1 MIDEYLMQKILVSIL
16 ILVSLA
22 SYADEK
28 KSLKLLE
35 KKDYKKLIESLDKD
49 IEKDS
54 LNPGSYY
61 IYSLLYNDPDYISN
75 NLDTSYYYVMKA
87 KGLYPPSDEKDLE
100 KLNKVFIND
109 SSLTAQKEKLDL
121 QAYER
126 AKDEHTLDSYNFY
139 IEKFSKSIYNTD
151 AVMDRNALAFEYVK
165 KKHTYEAY
173 EEFMLSYP
181 GSIEF
186 DQAKEQYQ
194 ILLFEAQTEEGT
206 LKSYR
211 AFLKSH
217 PNSPFRNDA
226 IGKIYQISTCS
237 NSEESYL
244 QFIKD
249 FPESSLVQKAID
261 RLYHNY
267 RESGAEDFSY
277 NYNFLDLNDSIKNVD
292 FYDDQFVIPVFE
304 NNKYGFM
311 NSDGE
316 LIIPYTFSDVDEVYF
331 CGNISDDYFRVRIAG
346 TQMVASKDG
355 QIIYQNPYNDVQ
367 DLVSGTLKILNRG
380 KYGLIFKTG
389 EELLELK
396 YDEIVK
402 LDGQLIK
409 CRQGDRWQLYS
420 LNGLQLLAESVDEIS
435 SEGEFLMI
443 KNEGLWAITNK
454 QYIFSSYIDGN
465 IELKFI
471 YDDYE
476 LIEATQV
483 LCYKGETEGVMDSR
497 LEFQLT
503 LDIQNIHTLPEGWL
517 IKKDTIYH
525 LYDDAFVKIS
535 GTGGLTDVV
544 YKGKWLTGRSDE
556 KWILYHNFTPFP
568 DVFAYDSISILSDNF
583 VFAIEEENPILI
595 FSNYQKIPL
604 EKYKNLRILKSPVI
618 NDQNETII
626 EFVVIVYDRNRSET
640 YGIYGNLVL
649 KGSNLNLQLLGEEY
663 FKKTY
668 RGKVGLTDTSG
679 QELLKPQFQGIANYD
694 NGFVSVL
701 NNKKFGIY
709 NKRLGIYL
717 KPAYD
722 RLLKPYNSEYL
733 IAYKIGGYGLINFK
747 GESITD
753 FSYDEIIY
761 WNDSSI
767 LVKVEDNWNITELQT
782 GEILL
787 DGIKDFDFL
796 NEEEEK
802 IILFRKEEQFGIV
815 SSTEGIIISPTFN
828 DILNIGNEETPVYFT
843 EKYISEAEFYIVIYY
858 NSKGEII
865 RKQVFTDE
873 EYDMIYCN

>member
-1 MIDEYLMQKILVSIL
+1 MQKILIL
-16 ILVSLA
+16 ILIFGNLA

-28 KSLKLLE
+28 KALKLLE
-35 KKDYKKLIESLDKD
+35 KKNYEKLIETLDKD

-61 IYSLLYNDPDYISN
+61 IYSLLYNEPGYIDS

-87 KGLYPPSDEKDLE
+87 LELYPPSDDKDLE
-100 KLNKVFIND
+100 KLNKVHINV
-109 SSLTAQKEKLDL
+109 SGLTTQKEKLDL

-126 AKDEHTLDSYNFY
+126 AKNEHTLEAYNFY
-139 IEKFSKSIYNTD
+139 IEQFGQSIYNTD
-151 AVMDRNALAFEYVK
+151 AIMDRNALAFEYARK
-165 KKHTYEAY
+165 EHTYEAY
-173 EEFMLSYP
+173 EGFMLSYP
-181 GSIEF
+181 GAIEF
-186 DQAKEQYQ
+186 EQAKEQYQ

-211 AFLKSH
+211 AFLKSN

-226 IGKIYQISTCS
+226 IREIFRISTCS
-237 NSEESYL
+237 NSEDSYL

-249 FPESSLVQKAID
+249 FPESPLVQKAID

-277 NYNFLDLNDSIKNVD
+277 NYNFLDLNDSILNVD
-292 FYDDQFVIPVFE
+292 HYDDQFVIPVFE

-311 NSDGE
+311 NSAGE
-316 LIIPYTFSDVDEVYF
+316 LIIPYTFDDVDEDYL
-331 CGNISDDYFRVRIAG
+331 CGNISEDYFRVRING
-346 TQMVASKDG
+346 SQMVASRDG
-355 QIIYQNPYNDVQ
+355 KIIYQNPYNDVQ
-367 DLVSGTLKILNRG
+367 ELVSGTLKILNRG
-380 KYGLIFKTG
+380 KYGVIFKTG
-389 EELLELK
+389 EELLEVI
-396 YDEIVK
+396 YDEIEE
-402 LDGQLIK
+402 LNEQLIK
-409 CRQGDRWQLYS
+409 ARQGNRWYLFS
-420 LNGLQLLAESVDEIS
+420 LNGLQLLPENVEDIS
-435 SEGEFLMI
+435 SEGEFLMV
-443 KNEGLWAITNK
+443 KNDGLWAITNK
-454 QYIFSSYIDGN
+454 QYIFSSYIDGH
-465 IELKFI
+465 IDLKFI

-476 LIEATQV
+476 LIEPTQM
-483 LCYKGETEGVMDSR
+483 LCFKGDNEGVMDNR
-497 LEFQLT
+497 LEYKLT
-503 LDIQNIHTLPEGWL
+503 LDKQNIHTLPEGWL

-544 YKGKWLTGRSDE
+544 YKGKWLTGRSGE
-556 KWILYHNFTPFP
+556 KWILYYNFAPFP
-568 DVFAYDSISILSDNF
+568 DVFAYDSISILSNNF

-604 EKYKNLRILKSPVI
+604 ENYKDLRILKSPVI
-618 NDQNETII
+618 KEQNETII
-626 EFVVIVYDRNRSET
+626 EYIEIFDDRNRSET
-640 YGIYGNLVL
+640 YGINGNMVL
-649 KGSNLNLQLLGEEY
+649 NGSNLNLQLLGEEY
-663 FKKTY
+663 FKKSY

-679 QELLKPQFQGIANYD
+679 QELLKPQFQGIANYE

-722 RLLKPYNSEYL
+722 RLLKPYNSELL
-733 IAYKIGGYGLINFK
+733 IAYKRGGYGLINYK

-753 FSYDEIIY
+753 FSYEEIIF
-761 WNDSSI
+761 WNDTSI
-767 LVKVEDNWNITELQT
+767 LVKMDDIWNITELQT
-782 GEILL
+782 GKVLL
-787 DGIKDFDFL
+787 DEIRDFNFL
-796 NEEEEK
+796 NEGEEK

-815 SSTEGIIISPTFN
+815 SNKEGIIISPTFN
-828 DILNIGNEETPVYFT
+828 DILNIGNEETPIYFT

>member
-1 MIDEYLMQKILVSIL
+1 MQKILVSIL
-16 ILVSLA
+16 ILVNLA
-22 SYADEK
+22 SYANEK
-28 KSLKLLE
+28 KALKLLE
-35 KKDYKKLIESLDKD
+35 KKNYEKLIETLDKD

-61 IYSLLYNDPDYISN
+61 IYSLLYNDPDFINN
-75 NLDTSYYYVMKA
+75 NLDTSYYYILKA
-87 KGLYPPSDEKDLE
+87 RELYPPSEEKDLE
-100 KLNKVFIND
+100 KLNKLSID
-109 SSLTAQKEKLDL
+109 DASLTTQKEKLDL
-121 QAYER
+121 QTYDR
-126 AKDEHTLDSYNFY
+126 AKKEHSLDAYNFY
-139 IEKFSKSIYNTD
+139 IEQFDQSIYNTD
-151 AVMDRNALAFEYVK
+151 AVMDRNSLAFEYAK
-165 KKHTYEAY
+165 KEHTYEAY
-173 EEFMLSYP
+173 EEFMLNYP

-186 DQAKEQYQ
+186 QQAKEQYQ
-194 ILLFEAQTEEGT
+194 ILLFEAQTQEGT

-211 AFLKSH
+211 AFLKGN

-226 IGKIYQISTCS
+226 IREIYRISTCS

-249 FPESSLVQKAID
+249 FPESPLVQKAID

-277 NYNFLDLNDSIKNVD
+277 NYNFLDLNDSILNVD
-292 FYDDQFVIPVFE
+292 HFDDQFVIPVFE

-311 NSDGE
+311 NSAGE
-316 LIIPYTFSDVDEVYF
+316 LIIPYSFDDVDEVYL
-331 CGNISDDYFRVRIAG
+331 CGNISDDYFRVRING

-355 QIIYQNPYNDVQ
+355 KIIYQNPYNDVQ
-367 DLVSGTLKILNRG
+367 ELVSGTLKILNRG

-389 EELLELK
+389 EELLEVK
-396 YDEIVK
+396 YDEIEK
-402 LDGQLIK
+402 LNEQLIK
-409 CRQGDRWQLYS
+409 ARQGNRWYLYS
-420 LNGLQLLAESVDEIS
+420 LNGLQLLSENVDEIS

-443 KNEGLWAITNK
+443 KKDGLWAITNK
-454 QYIFSSYIDGN
+454 QNIFSSFIDGN
-465 IELKFI
+465 VKLKFI

-476 LIEATQV
+476 LIEATQI
-483 LCYKGETEGVMDSR
+483 LCFIGETEGVMDSR
-497 LEFQLT
+497 LEFKLA

-535 GTGGLTDVV
+535 GTDGLTDVV
-544 YKGKWLTGRSDE
+544 YKGNWLTGRSGD
-556 KWILYHNFTPFP
+556 KWILYHNFAPFP
-568 DVFAYDSISILSDNF
+568 DVFAYDSISILSNNF
-583 VFAIEEENPILI
+583 VFAIEEENPKLI

-618 NDQNETII
+618 KDQNATII
-626 EFVVIVYDRNRSET
+626 EFIEIEYDRNRSET
-640 YGIYGNLVL
+640 YGIKGNLVL
-649 KGSNLNLQLLGEEY
+649 NGSNLNLQLLGEEY
-663 FKKTY
+663 FKKSY
-668 RGKVGLTDTSG
+668 RGRVGLTDTSG

-722 RLLKPYNSEYL
+722 RLLKPYNSELL
-733 IAYKIGGYGLINFK
+733 IAYKRGGYGLINFR
-747 GESITD
+747 GESITE
-753 FSYDEIIY
+753 FSYDEIIF
-761 WNDSSI
+761 WNDTSI
-767 LVKVEDNWNITELQT
+767 LVKRDDIWNITELQT
-782 GEILL
+782 GDVLL
-787 DGIKDFDFL
+787 DEIKDFDFL

-802 IILFRKEEQFGIV
+802 IILFRKVEQFGIV
-815 SSTEGIIISPTFN
+815 SNKEGIIISPTFN
-828 DILNIGNEETPVYFT
+828 DILNIGSEETPIYFT

-858 NSKGEII
+858 NAKGEII

>member
-1 MIDEYLMQKILVSIL
+1 MRKILIPIL
-16 ILVSLA
+16 ILISLA

-28 KSLKLLE
+28 KALKLLE
-35 KKDYKKLIESLDKD
+35 KKEFEKLIETLEKD

-61 IYSLLYNDPDYISN
+61 IYSLLYNDSGFTGS
-75 NLDTSYYYVMKA
+75 NLDTSYYYILKA
-87 KGLYPPSDEKDLE
+87 MELYPPSDEKDLE
-100 KLNKVFIND
+100 KLNKVFID
-109 SSLTAQKEKLDL
+109 DTSLTAQKDKLDL

-126 AKDEHTLDSYNFY
+126 AKNEHTLDSYNFY
-139 IEKFSKSIYNTD
+139 IEQFNQSIYNSD
-151 AVMDRNALAFEYVK
+151 AIMDRNALAFEYVK

-181 GSIEF
+181 GSMEF
-186 DQAKEQYQ
+186 EQAKQQYQ

-217 PNSPFRNDA
+217 PNSPFRDDA
-226 IGKIYQISTCS
+226 IHEIYRISTCD

-249 FPESSLVQKAID
+249 FPESSLVQNAIN

-277 NYNFLDLNDSIKNVD
+277 NYNFLDLNDSIKNAD
-292 FYDDQFVIPVFE
+292 HYDDQFVIPVLE

-316 LIIPYTFSDVDEVYF
+316 LIIPYTFDDVDEVYL
-331 CGNISDDYFRVRIAG
+331 CGNISDDYFRVRIDD
-346 TQMVASKDG
+346 TQMVSSKDG
-355 QIIYQNPYNDVQ
+355 KIIYQNPYNDVQ
-367 DLVSGTLKILNRG
+367 ALVSGTLKILNRG

-389 EELLELK
+389 EEILELK
-396 YDEIVK
+396 YDEIEK

-409 CRQGDRWQLYS
+409 ARQGNLWYLYS
-420 LNGLQLLAESVDEIS
+420 LNGLQLLPEGTNEILK
-435 SEGEFLMI
+435 EGEFLMI
-443 KNEGLWAITNK
+443 ENDGKWAITIK
-454 QYIFSSYIDGN
+454 EYLFDSYIDGN
-465 IELKFI
+465 IELNFL
-471 YDDYE
+471 YDDFE
-476 LIEATQV
+476 LIEPTQV
-483 LCYKGETEGVMDSR
+483 LCFKGETEGVMDSK
-497 LEFQLT
+497 LEYQLA
-503 LDIQNIHTLPEGWL
+503 LDIQNIYTLPEGWL

-544 YKGKWLTGRSDE
+544 YKGKWLTGKSVD
-556 KWILYHNFTPFP
+556 KWILYYNFTPFP
-568 DVFAYDSISILSDNF
+568 DVFAYDSISILSNNF
-583 VFAIEEENPILI
+583 VFAIEEKNPILI
-595 FSNYQKIPL
+595 FSNYQKIPI
-604 EKYKNLRILKSPVI
+604 ENYKNLRILKSPFI
-618 NDQNETII
+618 KDQSETII
-626 EFVVIVYDRNRSET
+626 EFIEIIYDRNRSET
-640 YGIYGNLVL
+640 YAIDGNLVL

-663 FKKTY
+663 FKKSY

-679 QELLKPQFQGIANYD
+679 RELLKPQFQGIANYD

-722 RLLKPYNSEYL
+722 RLLKPYNSELL
-733 IAYKIGGYGLINFK
+733 IAYKSGGYGLINLK

-761 WNDSSI
+761 WNDTSI
-767 LVKVEDNWNITELQT
+767 LVKLEDIWNITELQT

-787 DGIKDFDFL
+787 DDIKDFDFL
-796 NEEEEK
+796 NKEEEK

-815 SSTEGIIISPTFN
+815 SNKEGIIISPTFN
-828 DILNIGNEETPVYFT
+828 DILNIGDETTPIYFT

>member
-1 MIDEYLMQKILVSIL
+1 MIGAYSMQKILVSIL

-22 SYADEK
+22 SYADERK
-28 KSLKLLE
+28 ALKLLE
-35 KKDYKKLIESLDKD
+35 KKDYEKLVEYLDKD

-61 IYSLLYNDPDYISN
+61 IYSLLYNDTVFIGN
-75 NLDTSYYYVMKA
+75 NLDTSYYYILKA
-87 KGLYPPSDEKDLE
+87 RKLYPPSDEKEIE
-100 KLNKVFIND
+100 KLNKVLIND
-109 SSLTAQKEKLDL
+109 SSLTSQKEKLDL
-121 QAYER
+121 LAYER
-126 AKDEHTLDSYNFY
+126 AKNEHTLDSYNFY
-139 IEKFSKSIYNTD
+139 IEQFSQSIYKTD
-151 AVMDRNALAFEYVK
+151 AIMDRNALAFEYVK
-165 KKHTYEAY
+165 KEHTYEAY
-173 EEFMLSYP
+173 EKFMLNYP

-186 DQAKEQYQ
+186 EQAKEQYQ

-211 AFLKSH
+211 AFLKSN

-226 IGKIYQISTCS
+226 IREIYQISTCS

-249 FPESSLVQKAID
+249 FPESFLVQKAID

-267 RESGAEDFSY
+267 RESGAKDFSY

-292 FYDDQFVIPVFE
+292 FYDDQFVIPVLE

-316 LIIPYTFSDVDEVYF
+316 LIIPYTFDDVDEVYL
-331 CGNISDDYFRVRIAG
+331 CGNISDDYFRVRIDG

-355 QIIYQNPYNDVQ
+355 KIIYQNPYNDVQ
-367 DLVSGTLKILNRG
+367 ELVSGTLKILNRG

-389 EELLELK
+389 EEIFGVK
-396 YDEIVK
+396 FDEIEK

-409 CRQGDRWQLYS
+409 ARQGNTWFLYS
-420 LNGLQLLAESVDEIS
+420 LNGLQLLPEGVEEIS
-435 SEGEFLMI
+435 REGEFLMI
-443 KNEGLWAITNK
+443 KNDGLWAITNK
-454 QYIFSSYIDGN
+454 EYIFSSYIEGS
-465 IELKFI
+465 IELNFT

-476 LIEATQV
+476 LIEPTQV
-483 LCYKGETEGVMDSR
+483 LCFKGETEGVLDNR
-497 LEFQLT
+497 LEYQLA
-503 LDIQNIHTLPEGWL
+503 LDIQNIYTLPEGWL

-535 GTGGLTDVV
+535 GTGGLTDVI
-544 YKGKWLTGRSDE
+544 YKGKWLTGRSGD

-568 DVFAYDSISILSDNF
+568 DVFAYDSISILSNNF
-583 VFAIEEENPILI
+583 VFAIEEEVPILI

-604 EKYKNLRILKSPVI
+604 NKHKNLRILKSPVI
-618 NDQNETII
+618 KDQNETII
-626 EFVVIVYDRNRSET
+626 EFIEILYDRNRNET
-640 YGIYGNLVL
+640 YDINGKLVL

-663 FKKTY
+663 FKKSY
-668 RGKVGLTDTSG
+668 RGKVGLTDTAG

-701 NNKKFGIY
+701 NYKKFGIY

-733 IAYKIGGYGLINFK
+733 IAYKSGGYGLINFK

-753 FSYDEIIY
+753 FSYDEIVY

-767 LVKVEDNWNITELQT
+767 LVKMEDIWNITELQT

-802 IILFRKEEQFGIV
+802 IMLFRKEEQFGIV

-828 DILNIGNEETPVYFT
+828 DILNIGNEETPIYFT